1 VCARRIR
8 FQSVSHQWVTRADSV
23 NALTDVTLELS
34 ADEPHFLCGPSGS
47 GKSTL
52 ALIGAGLT
60 QPSAGSVSMG
70 TSGKRESNEP
80 VALVFQNPELL
91 FLEDSIRREFR
102 AMHGPAADS
111 VAAAWLARVDLDY
124 ASLAD
129 RIPFDVSAAEGRLI
143 AAALQL
149 SANPGVLILDE
160 PTIGLDPRNR
170 SHLVRLIDSWLTDD
184 RLLVMITH
192 DLRLMSHYG
201 GRTHVLDA
209 GRLAWSGPTPDLLR
223 DRERLATYGLI

>member
-1 VCARRIR
+1 
-8 FQSVSHQWVTRADSV
+8 
-23 NALTDVTLELS
+23 
-34 ADEPHFLCGPSGS
+34 
-47 GKSTL
+47 
-52 ALIGAGLT
+52 
-60 QPSAGSVSMG
+60 MG

-209 GRLAWSGPTPDLLR
+209 GRLAWSDRHRICFGIASGWRPTDSF
-223 DRERLATYGLI
+223 DHRLNGRRTARAMTRAVSFYVRQEH